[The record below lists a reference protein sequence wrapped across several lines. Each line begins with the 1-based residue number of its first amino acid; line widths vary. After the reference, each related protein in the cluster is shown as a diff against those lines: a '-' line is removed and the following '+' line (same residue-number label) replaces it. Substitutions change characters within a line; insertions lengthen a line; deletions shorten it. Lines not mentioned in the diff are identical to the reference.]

1 MQSFIEQIRLLRFI
15 KNREKL
21 LRHYLL
27 AGINPASNKLTNWIN
42 GFFLPNFY
50 RLLYSIVI
58 CTVGASAYAQ
68 NHITPSP
75 AETQKNE
82 SIDKVIPDDKNQP
95 EIVGSQKI
103 LNDPYTGIVVNQT
116 ITVAGQDFF
125 QYFIAAWRDKDMV
138 EKFEISI
145 SERPSARLGSQ
156 IWINYGQKRIFQ
168 TFLPAARAAIKPL
181 SLAAA
186 DAVYEGI
193 VQADVQRLMFRDPDL
208 GPDEF

>member
-1 MQSFIEQIRLLRFI
+1 MYQHFRILENMTSRIFLFTLHCLLFSVI
-15 KNREKL
+15 FGVAKTSAHAQNR
-21 LRHYLL
+21 
-27 AGINPASNKLTNWIN
+27 PMP
-42 GFFLPNFY
+42 LP
-50 RLLYSIVI
+50 
-58 CTVGASAYAQ
+58 GASQ
-68 NHITPSP
+68 KTDNGNPPISKETQE
-75 AETQKNE
+75 AET
-82 SIDKVIPDDKNQP
+82 
-95 EIVGSQKI
+95 VGSQTI
-103 LNDPYTGIVVNQT
+103 QNDAYTGIVANQT

-156 IWINYGQKRIFQ
+156 IWINYGQRRVFQ
-168 TFLPAARAAIKPL
+168 TFLPAARAAIKPI

-193 VQADVQRLMFRDPDL
+193 VQADVQRLLFRDPDL

>member
-1 MQSFIEQIRLLRFI
+1 MNGILLLRFYHWI
-15 KNREKL
+15 FAVAFFI
-21 LRHYLL
+21 
-27 AGINPASNKLTNWIN
+27 AGTCAQAQE
-42 GFFLPNFY
+42 
-50 RLLYSIVI
+50 R
-58 CTVGASAYAQ
+58 TV
-68 NHITPSP
+68 PLP
-75 AETQKNE
+75 AESQKTDSSNQSISKATQE
-82 SIDKVIPDDKNQP
+82 V
-95 EIVGSQKI
+95 ETVGSQII
-103 LNDPYTGIVVNQT
+103 LNDAYTGIVANQT

-156 IWINYGQKRIFQ
+156 IWINYGQKRVFQ
-168 TFLPAARAAIKPL
+168 TFLPAARAAIKPI

-193 VQADVQRLMFRDPDL
+193 VQADVQKLLFRDPDL

>member
-1 MQSFIEQIRLLRFI
+1 MIRLFLSRFFC
-15 KNREKL
+15 L
-21 LRHYLL
+21 L
-27 AGINPASNKLTNWIN
+27 PA
-42 GFFLPNFY
+42 
-50 RLLYSIVI
+50 VI
-58 CTVGASAYAQ
+58 FGVAATTANAQ
-68 NHITPSP
+68 NRAMPLP
-75 AETQKNE
+75 AEAQKTDNGSQSISTE
-82 SIDKVIPDDKNQP
+82 SQKA
-95 EIVGSQKI
+95 ETVGSQTI
-103 LNDPYTGIVVNQT
+103 QNDAYTGIVANQT

-156 IWINYGQKRIFQ
+156 IWINYGQKRVFQ
-168 TFLPAARAAIKPL
+168 TFLPAARAAIKPI

-193 VQADVQRLMFRDPDL
+193 VQADVQKLLFRDPDL

>member
-1 MQSFIEQIRLLRFI
+1 MDVLRNLFIIFFI
-15 KNREKL
+15 FFTWTTVYAENRVMPLPAEAQQAESSSELISNEKK
-21 LRHYLL
+21 
-27 AGINPASNKLTNWIN
+27 ASE
-42 GFFLPNFY
+42 
-50 RLLYSIVI
+50 
-58 CTVGASAYAQ
+58 TVG
-68 NHITPSP
+68 N
-75 AETQKNE
+75 
-82 SIDKVIPDDKNQP
+82 
-95 EIVGSQKI
+95 QKI

-145 SERPSARLGSQ
+145 SERPSARFGSQ
-156 IWINYGQKRIFQ
+156 IWINYGQRRIFQ
-168 TFLPAARAAIKPL
+168 TFLPAARAAVKPI

-193 VQADVQRLMFRDPDL
+193 VQADVQRLLFRDPDL

>member
-1 MQSFIEQIRLLRFI
+1 MRRL
-15 KNREKL
+15 
-21 LRHYLL
+21 
-27 AGINPASNKLTNWIN
+27 
-42 GFFLPNFY
+42 FLST
-50 RLLYSIVI
+50 LYSLYFAVSFGIAGTSVH
-58 CTVGASAYAQ
+58 AQ
-68 NHITPSP
+68 NRSMPLPPESQKGDNANQSISKEAQK
-75 AETQKNE
+75 AET
-82 SIDKVIPDDKNQP
+82 
-95 EIVGSQKI
+95 VGSQTI
-103 LNDPYTGIVVNQT
+103 QNDAYTGIVANQT

-156 IWINYGQKRIFQ
+156 IWINYGQRRVFQ
-168 TFLPAARAAIKPL
+168 TFLPAARAAIKPI

-193 VQADVQRLMFRDPDL
+193 VQADVQKLLFRDPDL